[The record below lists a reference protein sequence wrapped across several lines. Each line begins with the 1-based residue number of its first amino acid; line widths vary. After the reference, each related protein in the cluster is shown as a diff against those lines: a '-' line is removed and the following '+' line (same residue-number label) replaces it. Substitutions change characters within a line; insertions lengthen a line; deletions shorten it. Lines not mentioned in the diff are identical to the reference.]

1 MRVLKWMLDRI
12 EGKAKGVE
20 NIFGTTPSFTDLT
33 WDGIEFTQ
41 AQFDR
46 ITSIDKAAWEAELK
60 LHTELF
66 DKLKYH
72 LPKELETAKAE
83 LEKRLAA

>member
-12 EGKAKGVE
+12 EGTAGGTE
-20 NIFGTTPSFTDLT
+20 NIFGLTPRYEDLK
-33 WDGIEFTQ
+33 WDGLEFTQ

-60 LHTELF
+60 LHAELF

-72 LPKELETAKAE
+72 LPAELASTKAA

>member
-1 MRVLKWMLDRI
+1 MIDRI
-12 EGKAKGVE
+12 EGKAGGVDHL
-20 NIFGTTPSFTDLT
+20 FGTTPRFNDLN
-33 WDGIEFTQ
+33 WDGIQFTQ
-41 AQFDR
+41 QQFDK

-60 LHTELF
+60 LHNELF

-72 LPKELETAKAE
+72 LPKELEAAKAQ